1 MIDAIAQRFA
11 GLSRRTKVI
20 AGAALAVASVV
31 VVASMADG
39 GNRENSG
46 YRLATVDRGPV
57 VKSISST
64 GTLRAVVTVLV
75 GSQVSGQ
82 IVELPA
88 DFNSQV
94 QAGQVIA
101 RIDPATFESRVRQA
115 EAELAVTLANVVQ
128 RRAALDRATADLR
141 SSDAQVASAR
151 TRVAEAKNELQRKQ
165 SLLQREFASQAQ
177 VDTARTGREAA
188 VAAFGAALAN
198 VEARRAQ
205 VAMAEADIL
214 TADAQVMQREASL
227 SNAQVDLDRTF
238 IRSPVDGVVIER
250 KVDIGQTVAASLQ
263 APDLFTIAQDLRDMQ
278 VEVSVDESDIGQ
290 VSEGLKA
297 KFDVYAFPGEEF
309 EGKVKQVRLAP
320 DVVQNVVTY
329 KVIVAAQNPD
339 QRLLPG
345 MTANVEIIA
354 GESDGALRIPNAAL
368 RFVPE
373 GEEPQ
378 TANAG
383 GGPGGGGPGGGPGGG
398 GGHGGDAQGGG
409 GPQATLQALAEQ
421 LDLTQEQQDQ
431 LSQALS
437 GNHQRF
443 QEFRAQGLSFPE
455 IRLRIQALTGEA
467 LRSLLTPE
475 QLEKYD
481 ELTGG
486 ALGTRRRVRVWV
498 VGGDGQPKA
507 VPLLVGISD
516 NSHTEVIRVL
526 EGELDEGSEL
536 IVGIDLQTKETAS
549 RRFRLGF

>member
-20 AGAALAVASVV
+20 AGAALAVASIV

-64 GTLRAVVTVLV
+64 GTLSAVVTVLV

-88 DFNSQV
+88 DFNSRV

-141 SSDAQVASAR
+141 NSDAQVAYAR

-188 VAAFGAALAN
+188 VAAFNAALAN

-383 GGPGGGGPGGGPGGG
+383 VGPGGGGPGGDRGG

-409 GPQATLQALAEQ
+409 GLQATLQALAEQ

-455 IRLRIQALTGEA
+455 IRRRIQALTGEA
-467 LRSLLTPE
+467 LRSLLTAE

-486 ALGTRRRVRVWV
+486 GAGTRRRVRVWV
-498 VGGDGQPKA
+498 VGGDGQPEA

-536 IVGIDLQTKETAS
+536 IVGIDLQTQKTAS

>member
-20 AGAALAVASVV
+20 AGAALAVASIV

-64 GTLRAVVTVLV
+64 GTLSAVVTVLV

-88 DFNSQV
+88 DFNSRV

-101 RIDPATFESRVRQA
+101 RIDPATFELRVRQA

-141 SSDAQVASAR
+141 NSDAQVAYAR

-165 SLLQREFASQAQ
+165 SLLQSEFASQAQ

-188 VAAFGAALAN
+188 VAAFNAALAN

-297 KFDVYAFPGEEF
+297 KFNVYAFPGEEF
-309 EGKVKQVRLAP
+309 EGRVKQVRLAP

-329 KVIVAAQNPD
+329 KVIVAAQNLD

-354 GESDGALRIPNAAL
+354 GESNGALRIPNAAL

-383 GGPGGGGPGGGPGGG
+383 GGPGGGGPGGDHGGG
-398 GGHGGDAQGGG
+398 LGGG
-409 GPQATLQALAEQ
+409 SPQATLQALAEQ

-455 IRLRIQALTGEA
+455 IRHRIQALTGEV
-467 LRSLLTPE
+467 LRPLLTPE

-486 ALGTRRRVRVWV
+486 AVGTRRRVRVWV
-498 VGGDGQPKA
+498 VGGDGQPEA

-536 IVGIDLQTKETAS
+536 IVGIDLQTQKTAS

>member
-1 MIDAIAQRFA
+1 MNNAIAQRFA

-20 AGAALAVASVV
+20 AGAALAVASIV

-64 GTLRAVVTVLV
+64 GTLSAVVTVLV

-88 DFNSQV
+88 DFNSRV

-101 RIDPATFESRVRQA
+101 RIDPATFELRVRQA

-141 SSDAQVASAR
+141 NSDAQVAYAR

-165 SLLQREFASQAQ
+165 SLLQSEFASQAQ

-188 VAAFGAALAN
+188 VAAFNAALAN

-297 KFDVYAFPGEEF
+297 KFNVYAFPGEEF
-309 EGKVKQVRLAP
+309 EGRVKQVRLAP

-329 KVIVAAQNPD
+329 KVIVAAQNLD

-354 GESDGALRIPNAAL
+354 GESNGALRIPNAAL

-383 GGPGGGGPGGGPGGG
+383 GGPGGGGPGGDHGGG
-398 GGHGGDAQGGG
+398 LGGG
-409 GPQATLQALAEQ
+409 SPQATLQALAEQ

-455 IRLRIQALTGEA
+455 IRHRIQALTGEV
-467 LRSLLTPE
+467 LRPLLTPE

-486 ALGTRRRVRVWV
+486 AVGTRRRVRVWV
-498 VGGDGQPKA
+498 VGGDGQPEA

-536 IVGIDLQTKETAS
+536 IVGIDLQTQKTAS

>member
-1 MIDAIAQRFA
+1 MNNAIAQRFA

-20 AGAALAVASVV
+20 AGAALAVASIV

-64 GTLRAVVTVLV
+64 GTLSAVVTVLV

-88 DFNSQV
+88 DFNSRV

-101 RIDPATFESRVRQA
+101 RIDPATFELRVRQA

-141 SSDAQVASAR
+141 NSDAQVAYAR

-165 SLLQREFASQAQ
+165 SLLQSEFASQAQ

-188 VAAFGAALAN
+188 VAAFNAALAN

-250 KVDIGQTVAASLQ
+250 KVNIGQTVAASLQ

-297 KFDVYAFPGEEF
+297 KFNVYAFPGEEF
-309 EGKVKQVRLAP
+309 EGRVKQVRLAP

-329 KVIVAAQNPD
+329 KVIVAAQNLD

-354 GESDGALRIPNAAL
+354 GESNGALRIPNAAL

-383 GGPGGGGPGGGPGGG
+383 GGPGGGGPGGDHGGG
-398 GGHGGDAQGGG
+398 LGGG
-409 GPQATLQALAEQ
+409 SPQATLQALAEQ

-455 IRLRIQALTGEA
+455 IRHRIQALTGEV
-467 LRSLLTPE
+467 LRPLLTPE

-486 ALGTRRRVRVWV
+486 AVGTRRRVRVWV
-498 VGGDGQPKA
+498 VGGDGQPEA

-536 IVGIDLQTKETAS
+536 IVGIDLQTQKTAS

>member
-20 AGAALAVASVV
+20 AGAALAVASIV
-31 VVASMADG
+31 VVASLADG

-88 DFNSQV
+88 DFNSRV

-141 SSDAQVASAR
+141 NSDAQVAYAR

-165 SLLQREFASQAQ
+165 SLLQSEFASQAQ

-188 VAAFGAALAN
+188 VAAFNAALAT

-205 VAMAEADIL
+205 VAMAKADIL

-290 VSEGLKA
+290 VSDGLKA
-297 KFDVYAFPGEEF
+297 KFNVYAFPGEEF
-309 EGKVKQVRLAP
+309 EGSVKQVRLAP

-383 GGPGGGGPGGGPGGG
+383 GGPGGGGPGGDRGG

-486 ALGTRRRVRVWV
+486 AVGTRRRVRVWV
-498 VGGDGQPKA
+498 VGGDGQPEA

-536 IVGIDLQTKETAS
+536 IVGIDLQTQKTAS

>member
-20 AGAALAVASVV
+20 AGAALAVASIV

-64 GTLRAVVTVLV
+64 GTLSAVVTVLV

-88 DFNSQV
+88 DFNSRV

-101 RIDPATFESRVRQA
+101 RIDPATFELRVRQA

-141 SSDAQVASAR
+141 NSDAQVAYAR

-165 SLLQREFASQAQ
+165 SLLQSEFASQAQ

-188 VAAFGAALAN
+188 VAAFNAALAN

-297 KFDVYAFPGEEF
+297 KFNVYAFPGEEF
-309 EGKVKQVRLAP
+309 EGRVKQVRLAP

-329 KVIVAAQNPD
+329 KVIVAAQNLD

-354 GESDGALRIPNAAL
+354 GESNGALRIPNAAL

-383 GGPGGGGPGGGPGGG
+383 GGPGGGGPGGDRGG

-409 GPQATLQALAEQ
+409 GPQATLQALTEQ

-455 IRLRIQALTGEA
+455 IRHRIQALTGEV
-467 LRSLLTPE
+467 LRPLLTPE

-486 ALGTRRRVRVWV
+486 AVGTRRRVRVWV
-498 VGGDGQPKA
+498 VGGDGQPEA

-536 IVGIDLQTKETAS
+536 IVGIDLQTQKTAS